1 MKGSRVQ
8 AVVQELQGEKIDII
22 PWSQDLATFV
32 VNALQPATVSRVV
45 IDEEENRIEVVVPD
59 DQLSLAIGR
68 RGQNVRLASHLTAS
82 QIDIL
87 TEADA
92 SEKRQREFVERS
104 ALFQNE
110 LDVDETLSQLLV
122 AEGFTSLEEVA
133 YVPVEEIAQI
143 EGLDEDIATEL
154 QSRATEALERRE
166 AASREERR
174 KLGVE
179 DALAEIPHLTEQMLV
194 TLGKANI
201 RTLDDLADLATDE
214 LVQKKRVEPRR
225 REPSNRPEDKGGI
238 LADYG
243 LSEEQGNEIIMA
255 ARAHWFEDEEPAQT
269 EEAADAESP
278 E

>member
-1 MKGSRVQ
+1 VQ

-45 IDEEENRIEVVVPD
+45 IDEEESRIEVVVPD

-68 RGQNVRLASHLTAS
+68 RGQNVRLASQLTTS

-104 ALFQNE
+104 SLFQTE

-143 EGLDEDIATEL
+143 EGLDEEIASEL
-154 QSRATEALERRE
+154 QSRAGEALERRE

-179 DALAEIPHLTEQMLV
+179 DALAELPHLTEQMLV

-214 LVQKKRVEPRR
+214 LIQKKRVEPRR

-238 LADYG
+238 LSDYG
-243 LSEEQGNEIIMA
+243 LTEEQGNEIIMA
-255 ARAHWFEDEEPAQT
+255 ARAHWFEDEEPAKPVT
-269 EEAADAESP
+269 EEDAVAGE
-278 E
+278 EQ